1 MSVINWNAF
10 KTKFN
15 GKEQITFEYLAYQLF
30 CSEHKKPIGLMGY
43 TNQSGIEK
51 EPIFVDKDCIG
62 FQAKFYNT
70 KISSN
75 KKDIID
81 SIKKAK
87 AKNPKLTKIFI
98 YLNQEFSES
107 SNKAKK
113 DPRYKVE
120 IETTA
125 QNIKIDVEWRM
136 PSHFE
141 IQLSSP
147 ANKNIYEYFFSLETS
162 KIESIDAIKLKVHFS
177 ILKMKYN
184 LIIR

>member
-1 MSVINWNAF
+1 MSIINWNAF

-15 GKEQITFEYLAYQLF
+15 GNEHTMFEHLAYHLF
-30 CSEHKKPIGLMGY
+30 CSEHKTPIGLMGY
-43 TNQSGIEK
+43 KNRGGIEK

-70 KISSN
+70 KISCN

-81 SIKKAK
+81 SIEK
-87 AKNPKLTKIFI
+87 AKNRNPNLTKIFI

-107 SNKAKK
+107 SKSAKK

-120 IETTA
+120 IESIA
-125 QNIKIDVEWRM
+125 KNIGIDVVWKM

-141 IQLSSP
+141 IQLSNP
-147 ANKNIYEYFFSLETS
+147 TNKYMYEYFISLEKS
-162 KIESIDAIKLKVHFS
+162 KIESIDAIKLE
-177 ILKMKYN
+177 N
-184 LIIR
+184 